1 MARILII
8 DDEEPIRFSL
18 RGILEDEGYEVLE
31 AATAEEGLEVAD
43 AERPDLVFLDI
54 WLPGMDG
61 LTAQARLKGNHPDL
75 PVVMISGHGTI
86 ETAVSAIQQGAY
98 DFIEKPLSLEK
109 VVIVAARALEAGSL
123 RRENQVLRTVLPEQD
138 ELIGQSPVM
147 LKFQELLA
155 RVAPTDV
162 WVLLTGEN
170 GTGKELAARA
180 LHAGSRR
187 ADAPM
192 IAVNCAAI
200 PEELI
205 ESELFGHEKGAFTS
219 ADQARAGRFEMA
231 NNGTLFLDEI
241 GDMSLKTQAKI
252 LRILQEQSFERV
264 GGTRTIKVD
273 VRVIA
278 ATNKNLEEAIAAGT
292 FREDLYY
299 RLRVV
304 PLHLP
309 PLRERGGDLDL
320 LLAAFTERLCR
331 VHACKAP
338 VYAPETME
346 RLRRYPWPGNV
357 RELRNFAERMVI
369 LFGGKTVLPV
379 DLPPEMTPQGKPEPS
394 AEAASAACE
403 PAFLPQSAVLG
414 PDLDFKKAR
423 AVFEALY
430 LEAKLHECGGNI
442 TRLAETIGLERS
454 YLHRKLKGYGISSS
468 SAPVAHVSAMRKKA
482 PPEPTN
488 TKALGKNRTGF
499 KAGREKPFLWEFFSP
514 FPNASSQRSV
524 YNGIAFSGRRAGKL
538 VGGRGDR
545 VPVGRR
551 ETGKSLP
558 RIAGRRAVDVH
569 RAGDARLPREKRRNG
584 PPLRPARTPSVP
596 RRRGRPRQTRRA
608 DVYGNA

>member
-31 AATAEEGLEVAD
+31 AATAEEGIEVAD

-241 GDMSLKTQAKI
+241 GDMPLALQAKI
-252 LRILQEQSFERV
+252 LRCIQEKAIEPV
-264 GGTRTIKVD
+264 GSNTTQKVD
-273 VRVIA
+273 VRIIA
-278 ATNKNLEEAIAAGT
+278 ATNQNLVEAIEKGM
-292 FREDLYY
+292 FRRDLYY
-299 RLRVV
+299 RLNVY
-304 PLHLP
+304 PIIMP
-309 PLRERGGDLDL
+309 SLRERKEDIP
-320 LLAAFTERLCR
+320 LLAEHFALRAAGEMGKVPVTFTEAALEILKN
-331 VHACKAP
+331 H
-338 VYAPETME
+338 T
-346 RLRRYPWPGNV
+346 WPGNI
-357 RELRNFAERMVI
+357 RELENCIERLTIIASGTAITPERLASCAVP
-369 LFGGKTVLPV
+369 GGG
-379 DLPPEMTPQGKPEPS
+379 DASRPS
-394 AEAASAACE
+394 APGSAF
-403 PAFLPQSAVLG
+403 PL
-414 PDLDFKKAR
+414 DLDR
-423 AVFEALY
+423 Q
-430 LEAKLHECGGNI
+430 
-442 TRLAETIGLERS
+442 LAETERDLILRALEETGGVQVKAAELLNISERS
-454 YLHRKLKGYGISSS
+454 MWHRIKKLGINIIN
-468 SAPVAHVSAMRKKA
+468 KK
-482 PPEPTN
+482 EM
-488 TKALGKNRTGF
+488 
-499 KAGREKPFLWEFFSP
+499 
-514 FPNASSQRSV
+514 
-524 YNGIAFSGRRAGKL
+524 I
-538 VGGRGDR
+538 
-545 VPVGRR
+545 
-551 ETGKSLP
+551 
-558 RIAGRRAVDVH
+558 
-569 RAGDARLPREKRRNG
+569 
-584 PPLRPARTPSVP
+584 
-596 RRRGRPRQTRRA
+596 
-608 DVYGNA
+608 